1 MTHRCARASLLPFL
15 TLILAAASLLGPR
28 RAPAQ
33 DSIPPARVEVSDS
46 LRKPTFFNLRR
57 TPPNPKMSLRLSLL
71 LPGSGQI
78 YNGRWWKAPLAY
90 GAIGTMAYITYY
102 NQDRYQRLK
111 TALELQLQNKPHEF
125 SKQIS
130 SVNALRN
137 LRNQYDKQTQLS
149 YIGTAAVYV
158 VVAVEAFVD
167 AHLQNFDI
175 NEDLSGRI
183 KPSLQ
188 SSGGNG
194 VHPALS
200 LAFSF

>member
-1 MTHRCARASLLPFL
+1 MMHRCARASFFPLFA
-15 TLILAAASLLGPR
+15 LALAIASLLYPHE
-28 RAPAQ
+28 APAQ
-33 DSIPPARVEVSDS
+33 DSIPPVREIASDS

-57 TPPNPKMSLRLSLL
+57 TPPNPKTSLRLSLL

-78 YNGRWWKAPLAY
+78 YNGRWWKAPVAY

-125 SKQIS
+125 SKQINS
-130 SVNALRN
+130 TNALRN

-175 NEDLSGRI
+175 SEDLSGKL

-188 SSGGNG
+188 HSNG
-194 VHPALS
+194 RAPYPALA

>member
-1 MTHRCARASLLPFL
+1 
-15 TLILAAASLLGPR
+15 
-28 RAPAQ
+28 
-33 DSIPPARVEVSDS
+33 
-46 LRKPTFFNLRR
+46 
-57 TPPNPKMSLRLSLL
+57 
-71 LPGSGQI
+71 
-78 YNGRWWKAPLAY
+78 
-90 GAIGTMAYITYY
+90 MAYITYY

-188 SSGGNG
+188 SSGGSG
-194 VHPALS
+194 LHPALS

>member
-1 MTHRCARASLLPFL
+1 MGLDPHKA
-15 TLILAAASLLGPR
+15 I
-28 RAPAQ
+28 AQ
-33 DSIPPARVEVSDS
+33 DSIPPARTELLDS

-57 TPPNPKMSLRLSLL
+57 TPPNPKTSLRLSLL

-78 YNGRWWKAPLAY
+78 YNGRWWKAPVAY
-90 GAIGTMAYITYY
+90 GAIGTMVYITYY

-125 SKQIS
+125 SKQINS
-130 SVNALRN
+130 ANALRN

-175 NEDLSGRI
+175 SDDLSGRL

-188 SSGGNG
+188 GSGGSG
-194 VHPALS
+194 LHPALS